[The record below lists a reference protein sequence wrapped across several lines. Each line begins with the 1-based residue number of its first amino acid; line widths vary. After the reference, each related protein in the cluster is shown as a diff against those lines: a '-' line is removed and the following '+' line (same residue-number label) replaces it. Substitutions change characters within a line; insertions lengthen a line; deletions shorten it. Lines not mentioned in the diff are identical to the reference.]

1 MQSVEPHYL
10 ELPTMLKSND
20 HLHNY
25 AFLVTLLFA
34 IWNSK
39 HVKLD
44 VDAFSISVASRGRS
58 NLHSCEA
65 LLSHSN

>member
-10 ELPTMLKSND
+10 ELPTML
-20 HLHNY
+20 HNY
-25 AFLVTLLFA
+25 AFLVTLHFA

-39 HVKLD
+39 HVKLH